1 MSVRLFLFFFPH
13 LCCALPAPTGSA
25 PGPWSRPPSAPGCLP
40 EACTCPG
47 FSSFGTRSQST
58 SRCRRCFGSGQY
70 LKSKNI
76 KKKTWFSFKFDLSV
90 VAQYVLQAPLNWW
103 TEGDKRSLCHVNNQM
118 LPLSD
123 ERSELWRWTFW
134 ETHESVHCNTVA
146 QFKLVTTKMQ
156 AVFPGSPNDVSVGV
170 CTLKDCL

>member
-1 MSVRLFLFFFPH
+1 MDHQNRCNFKQIEMAENLRFAALSMFMRPENNTLQMIFLVCLSVCFVFFSH

-70 LKSKNI
+70 LKSKKI

-103 TEGDKRSLCHVNNQM
+103 TEGDKRSLCHVNN
-118 LPLSD
+118 
-123 ERSELWRWTFW
+123 
-134 ETHESVHCNTVA
+134 
-146 QFKLVTTKMQ
+146 
-156 AVFPGSPNDVSVGV
+156 
-170 CTLKDCL
+170 